1 MPTQSN
7 QLLISRDVNLT
18 RWLFRAYLLLLFLI
32 PLPLGSNRPIF
43 WSLMVAGI
51 ALITLVW
58 VFGVL
63 TGLARWPGA
72 VKRAR
77 WVLMPLGL
85 FVGWVG
91 VQVLVGLVGGG
102 SEILQSRPASLI
114 APTGLTVDFWGTA
127 DSLLLSIGLFLL
139 ALLTIVL
146 VRSRRRALQVLYVLV
161 LAGLLQAIFGSLLTL
176 SGAEFTLLDY
186 RQLER
191 ANAHGTFI
199 NRNHYANLLVLAL
212 SAGVGL
218 LLAQMDLRGAP
229 NIRQRLR
236 SLLQAALGPKARL
249 RVYMIIMVIALV
261 LTRSRMGNTAFF
273 ASITIVGLF
282 ALWRLRKPSRPL
294 MVLVISVLVID
305 IFVVGTWFGVEQ
317 VIDRVQQTVQGD
329 GWQINEKVR
338 LDTSRESLNM
348 ISKRPMAGYGGGAF
362 YTAYPAWRGDD
373 QAFMDHAHNDYLEF
387 VVEYGL
393 IGGVLLAWFL
403 LVCLARA
410 ACGLQNR
417 DQAKRF
423 GICFASLMAMVAM
436 MIHATVDFSLQIP
449 ANAGWFVVL
458 CLLPFTFNRFNDRL

>member
-1 MPTQSN
+1 
-7 QLLISRDVNLT
+7 
-18 RWLFRAYLLLLFLI
+18 
-32 PLPLGSNRPIF
+32 
-43 WSLMVAGI
+43 
-51 ALITLVW
+51 
-58 VFGVL
+58 
-63 TGLARWPGA
+63 
-72 VKRAR
+72 
-77 WVLMPLGL
+77 
-85 FVGWVG
+85 
-91 VQVLVGLVGGG
+91 
-102 SEILQSRPASLI
+102 
-114 APTGLTVDFWGTA
+114 
-127 DSLLLSIGLFLL
+127 
-139 ALLTIVL
+139 
-146 VRSRRRALQVLYVLV
+146 
-161 LAGLLQAIFGSLLTL
+161 
-176 SGAEFTLLDY
+176 
-186 RQLER
+186 
-191 ANAHGTFI
+191 
-199 NRNHYANLLVLAL
+199 
-212 SAGVGL
+212 
-218 LLAQMDLRGAP
+218 
-229 NIRQRLR
+229 LR

-273 ASITIVGLF
+273 AAITIGGLF

-329 GWQINEKVR
+329 GWQVNEKAR
-338 LDTSRESLNM
+338 LDTSRESLDM
-348 ISKRPMAGYGGGAF
+348 IRKLSLTGYGGGTF

-410 ACGLQNR
+410 ARGLQHR
-417 DQAKRF
+417 GQAKRF

-458 CLLPFTFNRFNDRL
+458 CLLPFTSATKSINP